1 MTHEVAATSTQV
13 VMGYSFWIA
22 TGIFLIAYAV
32 IVSEKIHKTI
42 IAIFGAGLMLVLKIL
57 EQHEAFHVEEFG
69 IDWNVIFLL
78 ISMMVIINL
87 MRPTGVFEYIAIKSA
102 KLGKGEPFR
111 IMVIFAVV
119 TAVLSALLD
128 NVTTVL
134 LIVPVT
140 ILIADA
146 LQVDAMPYLLSCAMA
161 SNIGGTATL
170 IGDPPNIMIASK
182 AQLNFMDFIY
192 HLAPVVI
199 VIMVFY
205 VLAIKLI
212 WGKKLKTK
220 DELKTRI
227 MAMSENEAIKDPV
240 MLKKSLFVL
249 ALVLTGFVFHGVLH
263 FQPATVALFGAGLLL
278 LLSKTHE
285 PHHILADVEWPTIFF
300 FMGLFIIIGGVV
312 KVGLIKWM
320 SVQVLEITQGNMF
333 ATSMVVMWFSAFASA
348 FIDNIPYVA
357 TMNPLIV
364 DMAKQL
370 WPDLSGLSLLH
381 HADLMPL
388 WWSLALRRLP
398 RRKRNGNRRIRKCY
412 CSRNVGETRQT
423 DIVREVHAL
432 RNADDDHDCGYCN
445 NICLAEILCTED
457 IASHTQR
464 NEKRAGGRECHSP
477 FLLFIS
483 AYTAP
488 SG

>member
-1 MTHEVAATSTQV
+1 MTHEAAAAAQPF
-13 VMGYSFWIA
+13 VMDTAFWTA
-22 TGIFLIAYAV
+22 TTIFLLAYAV

-42 IAIFGAGLMLVLKIL
+42 IAVFGAGLMLVLKIL

-69 IDWNVIFLL
+69 VDWNVIFLL

-102 KLGKGEPFR
+102 KWGKGEPFR
-111 IMVIFAVV
+111 ILAIFATV

-146 LQVDAMPYLLSCAMA
+146 LDVDPLPYLISCALA

-182 AQLNFMDFIY
+182 AQLDFMDFIY

-199 VIMVFY
+199 VMMFVYIFV
-205 VLAIKLI
+205 IKLI
-212 WGKKLKTK
+212 WGKQLKTK
-220 DELKTRI
+220 EELKKRI
-227 MAMSENEAIKDPV
+227 MAMNENEAIKDPL
-240 MLKKSLFVL
+240 MLKKSLVVL
-249 ALVLTGFVFHGVLH
+249 AMVLTGFVFHGMLH

-285 PHHILADVEWPTIFF
+285 PHHILAEVEWPTIFF
-300 FMGLFIIIGGVV
+300 FIGLFIIIGGVV

-320 SVQVLEITQGNMF
+320 SIKVLEITQGNLF

-370 WPDLSGLSLLH
+370 WPDLSGVQLLH
-381 HADLMPL
+381 HVDLMPL
-388 WWSLALRRLP
+388 WWSLALGACLGGNGTAIGASANVIVVGMSEKAG
-398 RRKRNGNRRIRKCY
+398 KRISFGKFMLYGMPVMILTVIIATVY
-412 CSRNVGETRQT
+412 VW
-423 DIVREVHAL
+423 L
-432 RNADDDHDCGYCN
+432 RYYVLK
-445 NICLAEILCTED
+445 I
-457 IASHTQR
+457 
-464 NEKRAGGRECHSP
+464 
-477 FLLFIS
+477 
-483 AYTAP
+483 
-488 SG
+488 